1 MGWFIILIAGVIGAA
16 LFWERKFH
24 YCWKVLISVCFALY
38 IAVFQA
44 PVIINLFNISGFSGG
59 VKSAAV
65 VGGIFLIA
73 MVVLIKISD
82 RLLPD
87 SSELPIPPW
96 FVVFN
101 AASGFFTG
109 TLISAVLIYLA
120 MQTFL
125 SSVHSVKSLR
135 GPSAKTIV
143 AMVNTLNVLSWQT
156 LRPEGEAGLR
166 MLRLLPKPKKSN
178 QDEAN
183 DADSADQNNVAK
195 QESSDE
201 TAQKLL
207 SRKKQGKKTF
217 LKRKFKLSQEL
228 NDEKDTDGGQ

>member
-1 MGWFIILIAGVIGAA
+1 MGWFIILTAGFIGIA

-24 YCWKVLISVCFALY
+24 YCWKILLSVCFALY

-44 PVIINLFNISGFSGG
+44 PVIIKLFSISGFSAGL
-59 VKSAAV
+59 KSAAV

-73 MVVLIKISD
+73 TVALVKISD

-101 AASGFFTG
+101 AVSGFFTAA
-109 TLISAVLIYLA
+109 LITAVIIYLA

-125 SSVHSVKSLR
+125 SGISAVKSLR

-143 AMVNTLNVLSWQT
+143 AMVNTLNFFSWQT
-156 LRPEGEAGLR
+156 LTPEGEAGLR
-166 MLRLLPKPKKSN
+166 MLRLLPKPKKIN

-183 DADSADQNNVAK
+183 NADQTGNDSK
-195 QESSDE
+195 QESAEE
-201 TAQKLL
+201 TAKKLIG
-207 SRKKQGKKTF
+207 RKKQDKKTF
-217 LKRKFKLSQEL
+217 LKRKIKLSQEL
-228 NDEKDTDGGQ
+228 NDEKNTDGGQ

>member
-1 MGWFIILIAGVIGAA
+1 MGWFIILIAGFIGAA
-16 LFWERKFH
+16 LCWERKFH
-24 YCWKVLISVCFALY
+24 YCWKILLSVCFALY

-44 PVIINLFNISGFSGG
+44 PVIMKLFSISGFSGG
-59 VKSAAV
+59 LKSAVV

-73 MVVLIKISD
+73 MVALVKISD

-125 SSVHSVKSLR
+125 SGISAVKSLR

-143 AMVNTLNVLSWQT
+143 AMVNTLNFFSWQT
-156 LRPEGEAGLR
+156 LTPEGEAGLR
-166 MLRLLPKPKKSN
+166 MLRLLPKPKKID
-178 QDEAN
+178 QDKAN
-183 DADSADQNNVAK
+183 NADQAGNDAK
-195 QESSDE
+195 QETPEE
-201 TAQKLL
+201 TAKKLVG
-207 SRKKQGKKTF
+207 RKKQGKKTF
-217 LKRKFKLSQEL
+217 LKRKIKLSQEL
-228 NDEKDTDGGQ
+228 DDEKNTDGGQ

>member
-1 MGWFIILIAGVIGAA
+1 MGWFIILIAGFIGAA

-24 YCWKVLISVCFALY
+24 YCWKILLSVCFALY

-44 PVIINLFNISGFSGG
+44 PVIIQLFNISGFSGSL
-59 VKSAAV
+59 KSAIV

-73 MVVLIKISD
+73 MVALVKISD

-96 FVVFN
+96 FVIFN
-101 AASGFFTG
+101 AVSGFFSG
-109 TLISAVLIYLA
+109 TLITAVVIYLS

-125 SSVHSVKSLR
+125 SGVSSVKSLR

-183 DADSADQNNVAK
+183 NANQADKVSK
-195 QESSDE
+195 QETPDE
-201 TAQKLL
+201 TAKKRLR
-207 SRKKQGKKTF
+207 RKKQAKKAF
-217 LKRKFKLSQEL
+217 LKRTLELSQEL
-228 NDEKDTDGGQ
+228 NDEEDTDD

>member
-1 MGWFIILIAGVIGAA
+1 MGWFIILIAGFIGAA

-24 YCWKVLISVCFALY
+24 YCWKILLSVCFALY

-44 PVIINLFNISGFSGG
+44 PVIIKLFSISGFSGG
-59 VKSAAV
+59 LKSAAV

-73 MVVLIKISD
+73 MVALVKISD

-101 AASGFFTG
+101 ATSGFLTAA
-109 TLISAVLIYLA
+109 LITAIVIYLS

-125 SSVHSVKSLR
+125 SGVSAVKSLR

-143 AMVNTLNVLSWQT
+143 AMVHTLNFFSWQT
-156 LRPEGEAGLR
+156 LTPEGEAGLR
-166 MLRLLPKPKKSN
+166 TLRLLPKQKKAD

-183 DADSADQNNVAK
+183 NVNKADKDNVSN
-195 QESSDE
+195 QETPAE
-201 TAQKLL
+201 KTKAQTG
-207 SRKKQGKKTF
+207 RKNQGKKNF
-217 LKRKFKLSQEL
+217 LKRKIKLAQ
-228 NDEKDTDGGQ
+228 